1 MCSILLMEDHKI
13 MAETLV
19 RLLRTE
25 GNFEVADVAE
35 SAEDALDWLLEPKDH
50 VQVDLAR
57 VDVVLRGSMS
67 SDRWRQERAAMC

>member
-1 MCSILLMEDHKI
+1 MCSILLVEDHKI

-19 RLLRTE
+19 RLLRTK

-35 SAEDALDWLLEPKDH
+35 SAEDALDWLLECKDH
-50 VQVDLAR
+50 VQVDLAL